1 MMLRNCGKKKW
12 WPNAAIED
20 SSFGK
25 GHPVQKEMTHGE
37 VKEMTALDP
46 EL

>member
-1 MMLRNCGKKKW
+1 MQNLIRKQHY
-12 WPNAAIED
+12 ED

-46 EL
+46 EH